1 MKFCNYCHKLIPQ
14 GYDLWWNQKPYHPD
28 CAIQVAV
35 TDTQRKEAMDTICAY
50 CNERILAGCREMWRG
65 KNYHDICMAKAIQE
79 SYEPPKQELQDQ
91 FVDEDDVFDPD
102 YREYRVED
110 YEDDEFNVSEEFDDL
125 DSPENGH
132 IEVMPPE
139 HPETLPRPEIHIN
152 EVVAQAT
159 QAFVAD
165 RTNGTATIPKAGT
178 LMLGT
183 KGSRY
188 VTRTDLYD
196 LETPTATSTWRPV
209 PHYDFVRRLL
219 DGLWDRRMI
228 VTDEKYA
235 VSNDGYKLYGLLTLQ
250 DEYDGVNY
258 AIGLKNS
265 NDKSTRLSLAVGY
278 VVKVCT
284 NGMINGDYQPLT
296 AKHTARFNLEDS
308 LSIGIDRIKRS
319 FLRLNGSIE
328 RKRDFQLTEGQAQEF
343 VYKAFMKH
351 KLPIS
356 LLNTVHKE
364 LFIAPSYE
372 EFKPLNLWSLENA
385 MTTAFKKLQPTSQF
399 EAMSKLAKFLDT
411 CLN

>member
-35 TDTQRKEAMDTICAY
+35 TDTKRKEAMDTTCAY

-79 SYEPPKQELQDQ
+79 SYEPPKQVLQDQ

-110 YEDDEFNVSEEFDDL
+110 YKDDEFNVSKEFDDL

-132 IEVMPPE
+132 VEVMPPE
-139 HPETLPRPEIHIN
+139 KPETLPRPEIHIN
-152 EVVAQAT
+152 EVVASAT

-165 RTNGTATIPKAGT
+165 RGNGVATVPKAGT

-188 VTRTDLYD
+188 VSRSDLYD
-196 LETPTATSTWRPV
+196 LPVPVGTTTWQPV
-209 PHYDFVRRLL
+209 PHYDFVRKLL

-278 VVKVCT
+278 VVRVCT

-308 LSIGIDRIKRS
+308 LSIGIDRIKRG
-319 FLRLNGSIE
+319 FLQLNGNIE

-343 VYKAFMKH
+343 VYKAFMKY

-364 LFIAPSYE
+364 LFIAPSYD
-372 EFKPLNLWSLENA
+372 EFKSLNLWSLENSF
-385 MTTAFKKLQPTSQF
+385 TTAFKKLQPTSQF
-399 EAMSKLAKFLDT
+399 EATSKLAKFIDS